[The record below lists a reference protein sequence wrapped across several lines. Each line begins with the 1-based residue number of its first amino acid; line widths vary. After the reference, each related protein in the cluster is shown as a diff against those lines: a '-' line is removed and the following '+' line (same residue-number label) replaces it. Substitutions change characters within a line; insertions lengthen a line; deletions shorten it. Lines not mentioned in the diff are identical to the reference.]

1 MAKDMKNHIATMS
14 VSLPKELK
22 EHVKRRTRQD
32 HYGTPSDY
40 IRSLIREDIKKS
52 EQGFLEKML
61 LEGLA
66 SGASTPM
73 TSGKWKRMR
82 SEVRSRVKESA

>member
-1 MAKDMKNHIATMS
+1 MKNHIATMS

-22 EHVKRRTRQD
+22 ERVKRRTRED

-40 IRSLIREDIKKS
+40 IRSLIREDLKRG

-61 LEGLA
+61 LDGLA

-73 TSGKWKRMR
+73 TSAKWKRLR
-82 SEVRSRVKESA
+82 SEFHSRLKERV